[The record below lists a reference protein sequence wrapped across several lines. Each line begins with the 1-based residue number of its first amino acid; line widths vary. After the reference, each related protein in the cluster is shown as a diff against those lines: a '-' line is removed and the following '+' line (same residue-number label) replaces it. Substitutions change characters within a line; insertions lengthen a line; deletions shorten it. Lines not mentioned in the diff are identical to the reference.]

1 MTSLMDTETSLED
14 YLPPSPEVDAGQ
26 VAYGEFRL
34 PFYVSAVVE
43 MPGGNLLARESLQVQ
58 PALDDGCQPCRH
70 RRPSRPLP
78 RRRAVA
84 AGKWIK

>member
-1 MTSLMDTETSLED
+1 MEKLSRLVAHNPWLTVLLTLLLTGLALQPLQAMDTETSLED

-43 MPGGNLLARESLQVQ
+43 MPGGNLLARESLQ
-58 PALDDGCQPCRH
+58 
-70 RRPSRPLP
+70 
-78 RRRAVA
+78 
-84 AGKWIK
+84 